1 MSTAPDPAAPALPPE
16 PPRGDCANCGT
27 PLLGEH
33 CYACGQPVKGL
44 VRHFSSLVGDVFDSV
59 FEWDARTPRTLWPL
73 LARPGHLTLEYF
85 AGRRIRYV
93 SPFRL
98 FFFIAI
104 VAFFVGRLTISFGDQ
119 TPVPVG
125 GDSGIETA
133 RSIVEVEQA
142 RDRALA
148 EIAASRAKFED
159 GPAPDDGAVGA
170 VGRRAAEATLRAGE
184 TAIRVQAEERIA
196 AFRAAEAS
204 GGPPPVPRL
213 HQLSFGPDDWD
224 PDTNPVTVDW
234 LPGFA
239 NRWLNRQIGRAE
251 RNVQR
256 LREDPDLLKDSLLG
270 AVPSTL
276 FVLLPLFALMLK
288 LAYLFKRRLY
298 MEHLIVAL
306 HSHAFVCLGLLLVF
320 VVMALER
327 WLAPG
332 GGAAAIAFDLV
343 EAALWTWMP
352 LHLLLMQKRVYGQG
366 WFPTLLKFAVIGL
379 SYSVLLSLGAAF
391 TTIASLVRM

>member
-1 MSTAPDPAAPALPPE
+1 
-16 PPRGDCANCGT
+16 
-27 PLLGEH
+27 
-33 CYACGQPVKGL
+33 
-44 VRHFSSLVGDVFDSV
+44 
-59 FEWDARTPRTLWPL
+59 
-73 LARPGHLTLEYF
+73 
-85 AGRRIRYV
+85 
-93 SPFRL
+93 
-98 FFFIAI
+98 
-104 VAFFVGRLTISFGDQ
+104 
-119 TPVPVG
+119 
-125 GDSGIETA
+125 
-133 RSIVEVEQA
+133 
-142 RDRALA
+142 
-148 EIAASRAKFED
+148 
-159 GPAPDDGAVGA
+159 
-170 VGRRAAEATLRAGE
+170 
-184 TAIRVQAEERIA
+184 IA
-196 AFRAAEAS
+196 AFRAADAQ

-213 HQLSFGPDDWD
+213 HRLSFGTGDWD
-224 PDTNPVTVDW
+224 PDTNPVTVAW

-288 LAYLFKRRLY
+288 LAYVFKRRLY
-298 MEHLIVAL
+298 MEHLILAL

-332 GGAAAIAFDLV
+332 GGTAAIAFDLV

-379 SYSVLLSLGAAF
+379 CYSVLLSLGAAF